1 MIPPTSGIDTV
12 PAMLSGGEFIMNRAA
27 VQNIGASKLQSM
39 NTGAS
44 SASSDETAKDLNERL
59 IAKLDELIQVSGS
72 SGDININVSSSG
84 ETSQQDSGD
93 TSDARQKLARQ
104 IRDSVMQVIQEEK
117 RIGGSLRR

>member
-1 MIPPTSGIDTV
+1 
-12 PAMLSGGEFIMNRAA
+12 
-27 VQNIGASKLQSM
+27 M